1 MESTENQNEPVL
13 NVEETTSGDNLAQQ
27 AGESENNNSSNNE
40 ENVGQKEEGL
50 PDKEYELEAFD
61 PTAFMARDED
71 SNEEDK
77 DDNSGLDNTDNGD
90 LAWPDLTADNDS
102 ESDNTNN
109 SENKE
114 TLEQPV
120 SEATE
125 SQEVSNNEETAEV
138 EVTQQQFKAFTSQLG
153 LNAQNIDELKEVLD
167 HIVEENNKLN
177 KQLESPNQ
185 PVSNKRL
192 DDLNNFLKLDDSDLV
207 RKSLEAEGLKDEKLD
222 YAVERLMDT
231 GLIDVE
237 ALKVRNGIEKAI
249 KSENEK
255 VINEREQNVAKQAES
270 HTQAVEAFGNY
281 MQGVDSLFSFK
292 LTGNPDKLPEVRRNH
307 TDYVTSGKYL
317 KEITESEKNL
327 AESSWLWRNREVLK
341 NALVNNG
348 RQNGRKE
355 ILDKIGVPDKRT
367 PQRFTNPVD
376 TGDFDPRKFL
386 QG

>member
-13 NVEETTSGDNLAQQ
+13 NVEETTSGDSLTQQ

-40 ENVGQKEEGL
+40 ESVEQKKEGL
-50 PDKEYELEAFD
+50 PDKEYELDSFD
-61 PTAFMARDED
+61 PSAFMARNEG
-71 SNEEDK
+71 SNEENK
-77 DDNSGLDNTDNGD
+77 DNNGSLDDTDNGD
-90 LAWPDLTADNDS
+90 LAWPELTADNDS
-102 ESDNTNN
+102 EPNNT
-109 SENKE
+109 ENKE
-114 TLEQPV
+114 TSEQPV
-120 SEATE
+120 NEATE
-125 SQEVSNNEETAEV
+125 SQEVSNNQETPKV
-138 EVTQQQFKAFTSQLG
+138 EVTQEHFKAFTSELG
-153 LNAQNIDELKEVLD
+153 LDAQNIDELKEVLN
-167 HIVEENNKLN
+167 HIVEENNKLS

>member
-13 NVEETTSGDNLAQQ
+13 NVEETTSGESLTQQ
-27 AGESENNNSSNNE
+27 AGDSENNNPVDNESVSNK
-40 ENVGQKEEGL
+40 KEESL
-50 PDKEYELEAFD
+50 DEKEYELDSFD
-61 PTAFMARDED
+61 PAAFMNRDED
-71 SNEEDK
+71 SSSEEEEEGSS
-77 DDNSGLDNTDNGD
+77 DDNND
-90 LAWPDLTADNDS
+90 LAWPELSNDS
-102 ESDNTNN
+102 ES
-109 SENKE
+109 SEE
-114 TLEQPV
+114 T
-120 SEATE
+120 
-125 SQEVSNNEETAEV
+125 EVAENEEVVNNEETSNQEV
-138 EVTQQQFKAFTSQLG
+138 TSNEVTQDQFKSFTNQLG
-153 LNAQNIDELKEVLD
+153 LEAENIEELKEVLN
-167 HIVEENNKLN
+167 HIVEENNKLT

-185 PVSNKRL
+185 PVTNKRL
-192 DDLNNFLKLDDSDLV
+192 DDLNNFLKLDDVDLV
-207 RKSLEAEGLKDEKLD
+207 RKSLEAEGLKDDKLQ
-222 YAVERLMDT
+222 YAVDRLTDT

-249 KSENEK
+249 TSENQK
-255 VINEREQNVAKQAES
+255 IINEREETVAKQQES
-270 HTQAVEAFGNY
+270 HTQAVESFGNY

-292 LTGNPDKLPEVRRNH
+292 LTGNPDNLPEVRRNH

-376 TGDFDPRKFL
+376 TGDFDPRKFV

>member
-13 NVEETTSGDNLAQQ
+13 NVEETTSGESLTQQ
-27 AGESENNNSSNNE
+27 AGDSENNNPVDNESVSSK
-40 ENVGQKEEGL
+40 KEESL
-50 PDKEYELEAFD
+50 DEKEYELDSFD
-61 PTAFMARDED
+61 PAAFMNRDED
-71 SNEEDK
+71 SSSEEEEEGSS
-77 DDNSGLDNTDNGD
+77 DDNND
-90 LAWPDLTADNDS
+90 LAWPELSNDS
-102 ESDNTNN
+102 ES
-109 SENKE
+109 SEE
-114 TLEQPV
+114 T
-120 SEATE
+120 
-125 SQEVSNNEETAEV
+125 EVAENEEVVNNEETSNQEV
-138 EVTQQQFKAFTSQLG
+138 TSNEVTQDQFKSFTNQLG
-153 LNAQNIDELKEVLD
+153 LEAENIEELKEVLN
-167 HIVEENNKLN
+167 HIVEENNKLT

-185 PVSNKRL
+185 PVTNKRL
-192 DDLNNFLKLDDSDLV
+192 DDLNNFLKLDDVDLV
-207 RKSLEAEGLKDEKLD
+207 RKSLEAEGLKDDKLQ
-222 YAVERLMDT
+222 YAVDRLTDT

-249 KSENEK
+249 TSENQK
-255 VINEREQNVAKQAES
+255 IINEREETVAKQQES
-270 HTQAVEAFGNY
+270 HTQAVESFGNY

-292 LTGNPDKLPEVRRNH
+292 LTGNPDNLPEVRRNH

-376 TGDFDPRKFL
+376 TGDFDPRKFV

>member
-13 NVEETTSGDNLAQQ
+13 NVEETTSGESLAQQ
-27 AGESENNNSSNNE
+27 AGDSENNNPVDNESVSNE
-40 ENVGQKEEGL
+40 KEESL
-50 PDKEYELEAFD
+50 DEKEYELDSFD
-61 PTAFMARDED
+61 PAAFMNRDED
-71 SNEEDK
+71 NSSEEEEEESS
-77 DDNSGLDNTDNGD
+77 DDNND
-90 LAWPDLTADNDS
+90 LAWPELSNDNESS
-102 ESDNTNN
+102 EET
-109 SENKE
+109 EVTEKE
-114 TLEQPV
+114 GV
-120 SEATE
+120 
-125 SQEVSNNEETAEV
+125 VNNEETSNQEV
-138 EVTQQQFKAFTSQLG
+138 ASNEVTQDQFKSFTNQLG
-153 LNAQNIDELKEVLD
+153 LEAENIEELKDVLN
-167 HIVEENNKLN
+167 HIVEENNKLT

-185 PVSNKRL
+185 PVTNKRL
-192 DDLNNFLKLDDSDLV
+192 DDLNNFLKLDDVDLV
-207 RKSLEAEGLKDEKLD
+207 RKSLEAEGLKDDKLE
-222 YAVERLMDT
+222 YAVDRLTDT

-249 KSENEK
+249 TSENQK
-255 VINEREQNVAKQAES
+255 IINEREENVAKQQES
-270 HTQAVEAFGNY
+270 HTQAVESFGNY
-281 MQGVDSLFSFK
+281 MQSVDSLFSFK
-292 LTGNPDKLPEVRRNH
+292 LTGNPDNLPEVRRNH

-376 TGDFDPRKFL
+376 TGDFDPRKFV

>member
-13 NVEETTSGDNLAQQ
+13 NVEETTSGDSLAQQ
-27 AGESENNNSSNNE
+27 AGESENSNSSNNE
-40 ENVGQKEEGL
+40 ESVGQKEEGL
-50 PDKEYELEAFD
+50 PDKEYELDAFD
-61 PTAFMARDED
+61 PTAFMARDEKN
-71 SNEEDK
+71 NEEDK
-77 DDNSGLDNTDNGD
+77 NKDSNLDDADNGD
-90 LAWPDLTADNDS
+90 LAWPDLPSDSNSELDNADNS
-102 ESDNTNN
+102 GNA
-109 SENKE
+109 E
-114 TLEQPV
+114 TSEQPV
-120 SEATE
+120 NEATE
-125 SQEVSNNEETAEV
+125 SQEVSNNEETPKV
-138 EVTQQQFKAFTSQLG
+138 EVTQEHFKAFTSELG
-153 LNAQNIDELKEVLD
+153 LDAQNIDELKEVLN

-270 HTQAVEAFGNY
+270 HTQAVEAFGKY

-292 LTGNPDKLPEVRRNH
+292 LTGNPDKLPDVRRNH